1 MATTNVLH
9 RTDRV
14 AGRPRISANRL
25 VIVALT
31 LATAAIHASL
41 GGLLFTAN
49 AIGYTILAVAM
60 IAPGPIGQARW
71 LVRIA
76 LMGLTAATIGGWI
89 LFGTRFP
96 LAYLDKLIE
105 VVLVAAVAVDLWRS
119 DGGPIG
125 VARRARRL
133 AVRLAAVRIA
143 RAPR

>member
-25 VIVALT
+25 VVVALT

-60 IAPGPIGQARW
+60 IAPGPIGQVRW

-76 LMGLTAATIGGWI
+76 LMGFAAATIGGWV

-96 LAYLDKLIE
+96 LAYLDKMIE

-125 VARRARRL
+125 VARQARRL
-133 AVRLAAVRIA
+133 VARLAAVRIA

>member
-9 RTDRV
+9 RTDRA

-25 VIVALT
+25 VVVALT

-41 GGLLFTAN
+41 GGLLFTSN

-60 IAPGPIGQARW
+60 IAPGPIGQVRW

-76 LMGLTAATIGGWI
+76 LLGFAAATIGGWV

-96 LAYLDKLIE
+96 LAYLDKMIE
-105 VVLVAAVAVDLWRS
+105 IVLVAAVAVDLWRS

-125 VARRARRL
+125 VARQARGL
-133 AVRLAAVRIA
+133 AVRLAALRVVRV
-143 RAPR
+143 PR

>member
-14 AGRPRISANRL
+14 AGRPRIGANRL
-25 VIVALT
+25 VVVALT

-41 GGLLFTAN
+41 GGLLFSAN